1 MCKVTKYR
9 NAESSSVLGLLEIEE
24 VFKIIKDGDSVIKHI
39 EHARTFEKGSKDYD
53 EVKRLLI
60 PTFRFNFLFKDR
72 SSNKN
77 ITEPTGLIYIDVD
90 QVDTIPVSDFI
101 FAKWK
106 SLSLTGYCVLVKVDN
121 LSIDNF
127 SDSYNAVS
135 KLLNVDS
142 DKCARKATQQ
152 TIQSYDPDI
161 YINYNSKT
169 FNCLEIEKVSS
180 PIKLKKKEECLT
192 TNETFFNQE
201 NYVKV
206 RYNNINDYFK
216 SNDSPYI
223 VFNKKKESLC
233 IPFIPLKVKKG
244 SRNNVLFIYLSQIV
258 ALNLQISKAYIK
270 VLATSVND
278 NAMSPKLPDNELN
291 SLINSVFKLKE
302 SNDLKML
309 YNKERRIIFN
319 PDNKIS
325 FKEKMKIVNKVLSD
339 MAKERTT
346 EKIYECIEEW
356 DFDSNGKITQKKIA
370 SLLQLSISTV
380 KRYWYNF
387 KPYVEELNND
397 FKINYR

>member
-1 MCKVTKYR
+1 MYKVTRYR
-9 NAESSSVLGLLEIEE
+9 NAESSSVLGLSEIEE
-24 VFKIIKDGDSVIKHI
+24 VFKIIKDGDSAIKHI

-53 EVKRLLI
+53 EVRKLLI
-60 PTFRFNFLFKDR
+60 PTFRFNFLFNDR
-72 SSNKN
+72 VSNKN
-77 ITEPTGLIYIDVD
+77 IIAPTGLIYIDVD
-90 QVDTIPVSDFI
+90 QVDEIPASDFI

-121 LSIDNF
+121 LSINNF
-127 SDSYNAVS
+127 SDSYIKIS
-135 KLLNVDS
+135 TLLNIYS

-180 PIKLKKKEECLT
+180 PIKLKKRKECLT
-192 TNETFFNQE
+192 TNETFFNVE
-201 NYVKV
+201 NQIKV

-216 SNDSPYI
+216 NNDSAYI
-223 VFNKKKESLC
+223 VFNEEKESLC

-244 SRNNVLFIYLSQIV
+244 RRNSVLFIYLSQIV

-270 VLATSVND
+270 VLANSVND

-291 SLINSVFKLKE
+291 RLINSIFKLKE
-302 SNDLKML
+302 SNDLKMF
-309 YNKERRIIFN
+309 YNKKRRILFN
-319 PDNKIS
+319 PNNKIS
-325 FKEKMKIVNKVLSD
+325 FKDKMKIVNKVLSG

-356 DFDSNGKITQKKIA
+356 DFESNGKITQKKIA

-380 KRYWYNF
+380 KRYWCNF
-387 KPYVEELNND
+387 KSFVNYLNND